1 MSLCTFPAPL
11 SQGVMSSV
19 IRGEWDGKVQMF
31 LALGIL
37 TEAVGFP
44 RGLWV
49 KNPTVIQKMQEMG
62 QEDHLEEEGMATHS
76 SILA

>member
-1 MSLCTFPAPL
+1 MSLCPFPAPL
-11 SQGVMSSV
+11 PQEVMSGV
-19 IRGEWDGKVQMF
+19 IRRGWEGKVQMF

-44 RGLWV
+44 GGL
-49 KNPTVIQKMQEMG
+49 IQKMQETG
-62 QEDHLEEEGMATHS
+62 QEDRLEEGMTTHS

>member
-11 SQGVMSSV
+11 PQEVMSGV
-19 IRGEWDGKVQMF
+19 IRGGWEGKVQMF

-37 TEAVGFP
+37 TEAVGVP
-44 RGLWV
+44 GGLRV
-49 KNPTVIQKMQEMG
+49 KNPTVIQKMQETG
-62 QEDHLEEEGMATHS
+62 QEDHLEEGMTTHS

>member
-1 MSLCTFPAPL
+1 
-11 SQGVMSSV
+11 
-19 IRGEWDGKVQMF
+19 MF

-44 RGLWV
+44 GGLWV
-49 KNPTVIQKMQEMG
+49 KNLSVIQKMQEAG